1 MKVSTGTKLLDGLL
15 EGGYEADAI
24 TTVYGPPGS
33 GKTNIGMLAALQAA
47 KNGKK
52 VIYIDTEGGFS
63 TDRVKQ
69 ILPDFKKAL
78 DNIIFLK
85 PTSFEEQNKAIAQL
99 KELATDKIGLIVI
112 DTISMLYRLQRS
124 YKEDD
129 THNKDLYN
137 QILLLNEI
145 ARTKK
150 IPILMLSQIY
160 TSFDNGK
167 AKIVGGDVISYTSKC
182 LLELE
187 NLNNKR
193 RVTLKKH
200 RSLPIRQALFRIMEK
215 GIIEEP

>member
-1 MKVSTGTKLLDGLL
+1 MKISTGTKLLDKLL
-15 EGGYEADAI
+15 EGGYETDAI
-24 TTVYGPPGS
+24 TTIYGPPGS
-33 GKTNIGMLAALQAA
+33 GKTNLGMLAALQVA

-52 VIYIDTEGGFS
+52 VVYIDTEGGFS
-63 TDRVKQ
+63 TDRLKQ
-69 ILPDFKKAL
+69 IMPDYKQAL
-78 DNIIFLK
+78 DNIVFLK
-85 PTSFEEQNKAIAQL
+85 PTTFEDQNKAVAQL
-99 KELATDKIGLIVI
+99 KELATEKIGLIVI

-137 QILLLNEI
+137 QILQLNEI

-150 IPILMLSQIY
+150 IPVLMLSQIY

-167 AKIVGGDVISYTSKC
+167 AKLVGGDIVNYASKC

-193 RVTLKKH
+193 RVKLKKH
-200 RSLPIRQALFRIMEK
+200 RSLPANHAMFRIMEK
-215 GIIEEP
+215 GIIEE